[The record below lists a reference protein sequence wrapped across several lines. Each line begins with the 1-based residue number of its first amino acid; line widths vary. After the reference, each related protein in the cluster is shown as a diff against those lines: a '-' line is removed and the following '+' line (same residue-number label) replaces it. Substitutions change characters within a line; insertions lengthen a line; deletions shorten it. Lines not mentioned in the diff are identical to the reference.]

1 MVRMTPHD
9 LGPAVGR
16 VPTGADVTVAVI
28 DVETT
33 GLSPRTDR
41 VVEVGVVLLDSH
53 GEVEAEFETLINPGR
68 DVGPT
73 GLHGITASDV
83 VAAPTFSAVAPHLR
97 SLLAGRVVVAHNALF
112 DLRFLAREFGRAGLP
127 IELSP
132 SLCTMR
138 LAPLFFGS
146 GTRSLQA
153 LCGFLDIPHER
164 GHAALYDARATA
176 ELMLA
181 MLASDL
187 GTSSLAGAGVRVDF
201 ASDGSYV
208 GFQALDGC
216 WDDLVTSAAGRS
228 VDPCPPCRT
237 LPRDAA
243 TAAVRER
250 DSYLGG
256 LVAALP
262 ALDDAP
268 PSMAPYLAVLD
279 QVLEDRLVSVTEAEQ
294 LISLAGE
301 LGCGPDHVAAA
312 HRIYLEA
319 LATVAYADGVVTD
332 AERADLDRVAL
343 LLGLNRRDVD
353 LSLAVVRSGARV
365 SLPRRID
372 VFAPGD
378 KIVFT
383 GAMSRNRDELE
394 QAARH
399 AGLAPMSSVSK
410 QTGVLVCADPH
421 SQSGKAAKARALG
434 IRVISEAVFWEA
446 LSATPVR
453 A

>member
-1 MVRMTPHD
+1 
-9 LGPAVGR
+9 
-16 VPTGADVTVAVI
+16 VTVAVV

-33 GLSPRTDR
+33 GLSPRMDR
-41 VVEVGVVLLDSH
+41 VVEVGVVLLDAR
-53 GEVEAEFETLINPGR
+53 GEVEGEFETLVNPGR

-73 GLHGITASDV
+73 GLHGISASDV
-83 VAAPTFSAVAPHLR
+83 VDAPTFTDVALHVR

-112 DLRFLAREFGRAGLP
+112 DLRFLAREFGRAGQP
-127 IELSP
+127 ILLSP

-153 LCGFLDIPHER
+153 LCGFLDIPLVH
-164 GHAALYDARATA
+164 GHAALHDARATA

-187 GTSSLAGAGVRVDF
+187 GTGSLAGAGVRVDF
-201 ASDGSYV
+201 ADDGSYR
-208 GFQALDGC
+208 GFEALNGG
-216 WDDLVTSAAGRS
+216 WSDLVAAASAHAG
-228 VDPCPPCRT
+228 DNPCPPCRT

-250 DSYLGG
+250 DGYLGG

-262 ALDDAP
+262 SLDDAP
-268 PSMAPYLAVLD
+268 PSMAPYLTVLD
-279 QVLEDRLVSVTEAEQ
+279 QALEDRLVSVTEADQ
-294 LISLAGE
+294 LLALAGE

-319 LATVAYADGVVTD
+319 LATAAYADGVVTD
-332 AERADLDRVAL
+332 AERADLDRVAT
-343 LLGLNRRDVD
+343 LLGMGSRDVE
-353 LSLAVVRSGARV
+353 LALAVVRSGAQV
-365 SLPRRID
+365 SLPGRAD

-378 KIVFT
+378 RIVFT
-383 GAMSRNRDELE
+383 GAMSRTRDELE
-394 QAARH
+394 HAARN
-399 AGLAPMSSVSK
+399 AGLQPMSSVSK
-410 QTGVLVCADPH
+410 QTAVLVCADPH

-434 IRVISEAVFWEA
+434 VRVISEAVFLEA
-446 LSATPVR
+446 LSVAGSR